1 MEWENRNRA
10 VLEASSDAFLIGF
23 GRLFKGQDSIDGSS
37 PRRTLATRQ
46 TLALMNAVFG

>member
-23 GRLFKGQDSIDGSS
+23 GRLFKGQDSIDGGPRS
-37 PRRTLATRQ
+37 PLATRQ
-46 TLALMNAVFG
+46 MLALMNAVFG